1 MTPPLFDR
9 ATTFSY
15 SARVTAHTGNYREA
29 SQPIESC
36 RPTFAISLTKYLKK
50 SKSYTRNES
59 PSCHQYLNK
68 YAPNRCRAQHNTH
81 NTTQHNTIQPKT
93 NQQTTTLNI
102 TPSTSAQASMLVQCG
117 ISKKEVHMS
126 HSSHTAWTPF
136 RRKH

>member
-81 NTTQHNTIQPKT
+81 NTHNTTQHNTTKNKSTNNNTEHYPINLCSSIHASAMWNIQKG
-93 NQQTTTLNI
+93 
-102 TPSTSAQASMLVQCG
+102 SAHVPFF
-117 ISKKEVHMS
+117 S
-126 HSSHTAWTPF
+126 HSMDSIQA
-136 RRKH
+136 